1 MITLLATMTLPLE
14 LMAAALLYMLPLQHR
29 RHFALR
35 LLPSMA
41 AGLLLFTGLLWLTA
55 PFAQQDISLVYR
67 LLYALISY
75 VSCTVLIWLCC
86 RLSVHECLYCSTHTY
101 LTQHLAYC
109 GYTLLS
115 GDSLHRLSGQDM
127 ALFFLV
133 YGAVYLASYF
143 FIGRRLPDHGRY
155 DVRATHSL
163 GMVACA
169 LTVTILLSAMAQN
182 LEQESPYAFRVC
194 LLYDIFCC
202 CYAQW
207 GQLSQQR
214 RMKLRQEMDL
224 KQQLWAKQQDQ
235 YQLSQQMTAV
245 VNQKCHD
252 LKHQIAALRLIS
264 DQNQR
269 DSSIRSLEKSVMI
282 YDSIADS
289 GNKVFDTV
297 LTEKNLL
304 CESEGIELTY
314 IADGHCLD
322 FLDPVELYTLVGNAL
337 DNAIE
342 AARKLADP
350 EKKVID
356 LSLFSR
362 AGMTFF
368 QLENYY
374 AGSLQMENGLPKT
387 SKADNSSHG
396 FGIEGIR
403 QIAQAHGGFLTI
415 QGEDQIFLLR
425 ITFPFA
431 PQGQ

>member
-1 MITLLATMTLPLE
+1 MTLPLE
-14 LMAAALLYMLPLQHR
+14 LTAAALLYMLPLRHR

-35 LLPSMA
+35 VLPAVA
-41 AGLLLFTGLLWLTA
+41 AGLLLFIGLLMLTT
-55 PFAQQDISLVYR
+55 PLMQPDISLLYR

-75 VSCTVLIWLCC
+75 ISCTLIFWLCC
-86 RLSVHECLYCSTHTY
+86 RLSVHECLYGSTHAY

-109 GYTLLS
+109 VYTLLS
-115 GDSLHRLSGQDM
+115 GDSLHRIPGQNPV
-127 ALFFLV
+127 LLFLV
-133 YGAVYLASYF
+133 YCAVYLASYLC
-143 FIGRRLPDHGRY
+143 IGRRLPDHGRY
-155 DVRATHSL
+155 DVQATHSL
-163 GMVACA
+163 GMVVCA
-169 LTVTILLSAMAQN
+169 LTVTILFSALAQH
-182 LEQESPYAFRVC
+182 LEPESPNFFRVC

-202 CYAQW
+202 GYAQW

-224 KQQLWAKQQDQ
+224 KQQLWSKQQDQ
-235 YQLSQQMTAV
+235 YQLSRQMTAV

-252 LKHQIAALRLIS
+252 LKHQIAALRQIS

-269 DSSIRSLEKSVMI
+269 DQSIRTLERSVMI

-289 GNKVFDTV
+289 GNKIFDTV

-342 AARKLADP
+342 AVRKLEDP

-374 AGSLQMENGLPKT
+374 AGSLELEDGIPKT
-387 SKADNSSHG
+387 SKDDRSSHG
-396 FGIEGIR
+396 FGLKSIR
-403 QIAQAHGGFLTI
+403 QIAQAHGGFVTI
-415 QGEDQIFLLR
+415 QSEDQIFLLR